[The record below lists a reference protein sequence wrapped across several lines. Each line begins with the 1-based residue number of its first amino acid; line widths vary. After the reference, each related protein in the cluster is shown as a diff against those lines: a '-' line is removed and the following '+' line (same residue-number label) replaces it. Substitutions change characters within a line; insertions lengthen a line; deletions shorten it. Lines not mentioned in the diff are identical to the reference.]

1 MISLKSFIHAIQ
13 DAIVSANHSLMEQNE
28 GLLEKYFESA
38 GDEDSKEGELQTLK
52 AKSVVVEYPH
62 PAADG
67 KFDMIKVH
75 VPLITLV
82 PLAMS
87 QIEKAKLSVDFEMKI
102 INNELQLNFPS
113 GSRSKKSFFG
123 KKKKQDND
131 DVSASMGHL
140 EITLSPHES
149 SEGLKEIVE
158 GYENVLKS
166 QIPH

>member
-1 MISLKSFIHAIQ
+1 
-13 DAIVSANHSLMEQNE
+13 
-28 GLLEKYFESA
+28 
-38 GDEDSKEGELQTLK
+38 
-52 AKSVVVEYPH
+52 VVVEYPH